1 MLPVTFLLHFV
12 PTPKQ
17 LGIGADKETAKA
29 ASELAHKT
37 HSKQA
42 DQAACFHNRF
52 PEMHFLYWDRA

>member
-29 ASELAHKT
+29 ASELAQKT
-37 HSKQA
+37 REQTGRSGCLFSQSIS
-42 DQAACFHNRF
+42 
-52 PEMHFLYWDRA
+52 